1 MLWNHGASELQKI
14 IEHLDTCVPSIKFE
28 ANISDSEIN
37 FLDVK
42 VKLNNGKITTTLY
55 RKETDSLS
63 YLDYSTC
70 HPKSCKNAI
79 PYSQFLRLRR
89 ICSDDDD
96 FVVQSKILALSFHKA
111 NYPDHIIQAAF
122 DRAFEHDRNAL
133 LAPKHITKPKNKE
146 PKKVYLFTDHHPSF
160 RAVLDIVS
168 NNWDILDN
176 SSSTRPL
183 LHVPLVW
190 GFRRPQNLRDLLVR
204 AKLTDPDANWQN

>member
-70 HPKSCKNAI
+70 HHKSCKNAI
-79 PYSQFLRLRR
+79 PYIQFLRLRR

-96 FVVQSKILALSFHKA
+96 FVVQSKILSLSLHKA

-146 PKKVYLFTDHHPSF
+146 LKKVYLFMDHHPSF